1 MDPAKHWLT
10 TDELTEAVKSLSVA
24 RRHLA
29 EALVDP
35 YELKWAS
42 LALVQS
48 AQGFIVSSFFPVD
61 VASWDDGKYNYP
73 ARMAAWEQDRT
84 GPIPD
89 PMEARLPAWRPLCER
104 YSSERGYQPGDGVWR
119 ALLDLGEFRDT
130 FIHYRPH
137 GLAVQAERLRSDCA
151 AALDLIHHALRGDYL
166 RTRFE
171 SNEAHA
177 RVQHELRIAQRHV
190 T

>member
-1 MDPAKHWLT
+1 MDPIDDWLT

-61 VASWDDGKYNYP
+61 VAYWDDGKYDYP

-89 PMEARLPAWRPLCER
+89 PMQARLPAWRPLCER
-104 YSSERGYQPGDGVWR
+104 YCSERSYQPRDETWQ

-137 GLAVQAERLRSDCA
+137 GLAVQAERLRTDCA

-166 RTRFE
+166 RSRFE

-177 RVQHELRIAQRHV
+177 RVQHELRIAQRHA